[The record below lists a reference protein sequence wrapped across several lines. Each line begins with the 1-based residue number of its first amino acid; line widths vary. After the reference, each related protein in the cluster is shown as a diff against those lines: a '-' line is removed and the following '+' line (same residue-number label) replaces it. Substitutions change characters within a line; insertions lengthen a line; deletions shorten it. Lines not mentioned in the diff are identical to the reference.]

1 MNRNEEKILNR
12 KNPKCCMCWKPARLQ
27 SIFDIDLPVLY
38 FCSEVCKMGFDLD
51 LYDNI
56 ENGNN

>member
-1 MNRNEEKILNR
+1 
-12 KNPKCCMCWKPARLQ
+12 MCWKPARLQ

-51 LYDNI
+51 LYDKFDKHEKDVI
-56 ENGNN
+56 PKD